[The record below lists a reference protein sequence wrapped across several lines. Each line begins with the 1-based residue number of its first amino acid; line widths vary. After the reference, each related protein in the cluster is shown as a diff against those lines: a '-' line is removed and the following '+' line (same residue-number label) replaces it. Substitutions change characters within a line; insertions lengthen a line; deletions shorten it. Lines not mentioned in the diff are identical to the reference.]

1 MRIAFVTG
9 SRSDWGLVAPMLRAA
24 STPGDLTPLL
34 IVIGSH
40 LSRRHGHSINAIR
53 DAGWEPAVCVD
64 SCEPD
69 DSPASITRM
78 TGRTIAA
85 LADALEQM
93 APDWVVVTGDRF
105 DAFAAAT
112 AATTMAVPLAHVA
125 GGETDLATNI
135 DGNLRNAMT
144 KLAALHFVAHDAA
157 AERVL
162 AMGEEQWRV
171 HTVGL
176 PSLDGFEKRAA
187 SAEALVAEGLVPPS
201 PGGATPR
208 PFILA
213 SYFPVTMLL
222 VDSRRLLDVWL
233 SALSRIDDHHKL
245 IVTTNADLGA
255 DECERVIRDWAKGR
269 SDVTVAASLDNAL
282 YLSALKH
289 CDCYVGNSSSGVIE
303 SPVFGTPA
311 VIVGARQEGRPRAA
325 NVLRLIQ
332 PSAESLAEAVIGQIE
347 RGRYPGIISPFGDGR
362 ASERICEILTG
373 LRSRPDLMLKRLVAP
388 AVEVPA

>member
-1 MRIAFVTG
+1 MRIALVTG
-9 SRSDWGLVAPMLRAA
+9 SRSDWGLVEPLLRDA
-24 STPGDLTPLL
+24 SARRDLTPLL

-40 LSRRHGHSINAIR
+40 FSRRHGHSIDAIR
-53 DAGWEPAVCVD
+53 SAGWQPAACID
-64 SCEPD
+64 AREPD
-69 DSPASITRM
+69 DSPASITRT

-85 LADALEQM
+85 LADTFEQT

-112 AATTMAVPLAHVA
+112 AATTLAVPLAHVA

-144 KLAALHFVAHDAA
+144 KLAALHFVAHDTA

-162 AMGEEQWRV
+162 AMGEEPWRV

-176 PSLDGFEKRAA
+176 PALDGLENRTA
-187 SAEALVAEGLVPPS
+187 SAEALVADGLMPAS
-201 PGGATPR
+201 PGGAAPR
-208 PFILA
+208 PFVLA
-213 SYFPVTMLL
+213 SYFPVTMQLG
-222 VDSRRLLDVWL
+222 DSRRLLDVWL
-233 SALSRIDDHHKL
+233 SALSRVDDHHKL

-255 DECERVIRDWAKGR
+255 DECERIIRAWAKGR

-311 VIVGARQEGRPRAA
+311 VIVGSRQEGRPRAD
-325 NVLRLIQ
+325 NVERLIQ
-332 PSAESLAEAVIGQIE
+332 PSAESLAAAVTAQIE
-347 RGRYPGIISPFGDGR
+347 HGRYRAIVSPFGDGR
-362 ASERICEILTG
+362 ASERICEALVE
-373 LRSRPDLMLKRLVAP
+373 LRRRTDLMLKRLMSP
-388 AVEVPA
+388 AMEALA

>member
-1 MRIAFVTG
+1 MKIALVTG
-9 SRSDWGLVAPMLRAA
+9 SRSDWGLVEPMLRAA
-24 STPGDLTPLL
+24 SARDDLTPLL
-34 IVIGSH
+34 IAIGSH
-40 LSRRHGHSINAIR
+40 FSRRHGHSIDAIR
-53 DAGWEPAVCVD
+53 AAGWEPAACVD
-64 SCEPD
+64 ACEPS
-69 DSPASITRM
+69 DSPASITRV

-85 LADALEQM
+85 LADTFEQT

-112 AATTMAVPLAHVA
+112 AATTMGVPLAHVA

-144 KLAALHFVAHDAA
+144 KLAALHFVAHHAA

-162 AMGEEQWRV
+162 AMGEEGWRV

-176 PSLDGFEKRAA
+176 PSLDGLENRTA

-201 PGGATPR
+201 PGGAGPR
-208 PFILA
+208 RFVLA
-213 SYFPVTMLL
+213 SYFPVTMQLAE
-222 VDSRRLLDVWL
+222 SRRMLDVWL
-233 SALSRIDDHHKL
+233 SALSRIGDHHKL

-255 DECERVIRDWAKGR
+255 DECERIVRGWAKAR

-311 VIVGARQEGRPRAA
+311 VIVGARQEGRPRAD
-325 NVLRLIQ
+325 NVVRLIQ
-332 PSAESLAEAVIGQIE
+332 PSAESLAKAVAGQLE
-347 RGRYPGIISPFGDGR
+347 HGRYRVIVSPFGDGR
-362 ASERICEILTG
+362 ASERICRTLTE
-373 LRSRPDLMLKRLVAP
+373 LRGRPDLMLKRLVSP
-388 AVEVPA
+388 AMEIPA